1 MNHRLEA
8 CATFYPFFK
17 LTLGNEK
24 MHGGQCPPYR
34 EIAGANPWPLLK
46 ADGWEL

>member
-17 LTLGNEK
+17 LPLGNEK
-24 MHGGQCPPYR
+24 MNGGPCPPYW
-34 EIAGANPWPLLK
+34 EIAAANPHSMLK
-46 ADGWEL
+46 AES